1 MPEQTYDLAIVG
13 GGAAGLTAGLY
24 ACRAGLKTVLFE
36 SLMTGGQ
43 VINAENIENFPGFP
57 DGISGAEFGP
67 LLQEQ
72 ATRYGLE
79 IRLGEVTALRPE
91 SQFWAIELYGGL
103 ERARAVIYAAGS
115 TLRKLGVPGE
125 QDLEGAG
132 VSYCATCDGPF
143 FQGETVGVVGGGDSA
158 LDEALVLTEFASN
171 VVVFH
176 RGDELGAQQVL
187 RDRVAANPKIEV
199 RYNTTVDEVL
209 GGSAVEGISITD
221 VESGETSRVDL
232 SGLFIYVGLDPNS
245 SCLDGLLELDGGGH
259 VPTDVWMRTP
269 LPGLLAAGDVRQGSA
284 AQLVASA
291 GDGATAAIAAQR
303 YVKGAAWPDF
313 NIKDYTPAPT
323 KAEVIT
329 FIQNESET
337 IKGFGVT
344 KIGLF
349 GSYVRGQQRKDSTI
363 DLLVEY
369 GSGQSTFKNFTG
381 LACFFEDE
389 FGRMAA
395 PTTTDSLDPHIAQ
408 NVLIEVEYV
417 ELDAPSGVPHS

>member
-1 MPEQTYDLAIVG
+1 MPNQTYDLAIVG

-43 VINAENIENFPGFP
+43 VINAEDIENFPGFP
-57 DGISGAEFGP
+57 DGIPGAEFGP

-158 LDEALVLTEFASN
+158 LDEALVLTEFASK

-176 RGDELGAQQVL
+176 RGNELGAQQVL

-209 GGSAVEGISITD
+209 GGGAVEGISITD

-284 AQLVASA
+284 AQLVTSA

-313 NIKDYTPAPT
+313 RRQRYAHLPDGQEVMSDE
-323 KAEVIT
+323 EVIAALEAQRT
-329 FIQNESET
+329 KFKEY
-337 IKGFGVT
+337 GVMVVGL
-344 KIGLF
+344 IGSFLM
-349 GSYVRGQQRKDSTI
+349 YVEAIPPSI
-363 DLLVEY
+363 DLVAE
-369 GSGQSTFKNFTG
+369 
-381 LACFFEDE
+381 FEP
-389 FGRMAA
+389 GRETSDALPA
-395 PTTTDSLDPHIAQ
+395 LSRYLENTLG
-408 NVLIEVEYV
+408 IEVHIRAAEGIRDKETWPWKMQKPEYV
-417 ELDAPSGVPHS
+417 SIND

>member
-79 IRLGEVTALRPE
+79 IRLGEVTALRHE
-91 SQFWAIELYGGL
+91 SPFWAIELYGGL
-103 ERARAVIYAAGS
+103 EHARAVIYAAGS

-158 LDEALVLTEFASN
+158 LDEALVLTEFASK

-209 GGSAVEGISITD
+209 GGGAVEGISITD

-269 LPGLLAAGDVRQGSA
+269 LPGLLAAGDVRQGSV

-389 FGRMAA
+389 FGRMAV

-417 ELDAPSGVPHS
+417 ELDAPSGVSHS

>member
-57 DGISGAEFGP
+57 DGIFGAEFGP

-91 SQFWAIELYGGL
+91 SPFWAIELYGGL

-158 LDEALVLTEFASN
+158 LDEALVLTEFASK

-209 GGSAVEGISITD
+209 GGGAVEGISITD

-284 AQLVASA
+284 AQLVTSA

-389 FGRMAA
+389 FGRMAV

>member
-43 VINAENIENFPGFP
+43 VINAETIENFPGFP
-57 DGISGAEFGP
+57 DGVPGAEFGP
-67 LLQEQ
+67 LLQDQ

-91 SQFWAIELYGGL
+91 SPFWAIELYGGL

-158 LDEALVLTEFASN
+158 LDEALVLTEFASK
-171 VVVFH
+171 VIVFH

-187 RDRVAANPKIEV
+187 KDRVAANPKIEV
-199 RYNTTVDEVL
+199 RYNPTVDEVL
-209 GGSAVEGISITD
+209 GGGEVEGISITD
-221 VESGETSRVDL
+221 VDSGETSRVDL

-259 VPTDVWMRTP
+259 VPTDVWMRTL

-284 AQLVASA
+284 AQLVSSA
-291 GDGATAAIAAQR
+291 GDGATAAIAAKR
-303 YVKGAAWPDF
+303 YLKGGAWPDF
-313 NIKDYTPAPT
+313 RRQRFAHLPDGEEVMTNE
-323 KAEVIT
+323 EVIAALKAQRAK
-329 FIQNESET
+329 FKEH
-337 IKGFGVT
+337 GVKDLALT
-344 KIGLF
+344 
-349 GSYVRGQQRKDSTI
+349 GSF
-363 DLLVEY
+363 L
-369 GSGQSTFKNFTG
+369 
-381 LACFFEDE
+381 
-389 FGRMAA
+389 M
-395 PTTTDSLDPHIAQ
+395 
-408 NVLIEVEYV
+408 YV
-417 ELDAPSGVPHS
+417 EAINPSINLVAEFEHGQETSNSLQALSEYLENIIGVEVRLEADDMIREKKGWPWQTQKTQYVSIDD

>member
-91 SQFWAIELYGGL
+91 SPFWAIELYGGL

-158 LDEALVLTEFASN
+158 LDEALVLTEFASK

-209 GGSAVEGISITD
+209 GGGAVEGISITD

-389 FGRMAA
+389 FGRMAV

>member
-125 QDLEGAG
+125 QYLEGAG

-158 LDEALVLTEFASN
+158 LDEALVLTEFASK

-176 RGDELGAQQVL
+176 HGDELGAQQVL

-209 GGSAVEGISITD
+209 GGGAVEGISITD

-408 NVLIEVEYV
+408 NVLTEVEYV

>member
-158 LDEALVLTEFASN
+158 LDEALVLTEFASK

-209 GGSAVEGISITD
+209 GGGAVEGISITD

-245 SCLDGLLELDGGGH
+245 SCLDGLLELDGVGH

-284 AQLVASA
+284 AQLVTSA

-389 FGRMAA
+389 FGRMAV

-417 ELDAPSGVPHS
+417 ELDAPSGVPNS

>member
-91 SQFWAIELYGGL
+91 SPFWAIELYGGL
-103 ERARAVIYAAGS
+103 EQARAVIYAAGS

-158 LDEALVLTEFASN
+158 LDEALVLTEFASK

-176 RGDELGAQQVL
+176 RGDELAAQQVL

-209 GGSAVEGISITD
+209 GGGAVDGISITD

-284 AQLVASA
+284 AQLVTSA

-389 FGRMAA
+389 FGRMAV